1 MVKCPALIT
10 ISSQVYWYNNNKQ
23 QQQQQTTTTTK
34 TFVNV
39 SGVFSIA
46 ANWGHTKKE
55 IMNVKMNKYILKG

>member
-1 MVKCPALIT
+1 MYGKVSRPYHHLL
-10 ISSQVYWYNNNKQ
+10 SSLLVQ
-23 QQQQQTTTTTK
+23 QQQQQTTTTK

-55 IMNVKMNKYILKG
+55 IMNVKMNKYILKS